1 MKVSACGQ
9 ELGSEM
15 LFPRRIG
22 FSGTPSEL
30 LPLELGKCNYEA
42 GSDGKMI
49 SFMTSP
55 DIVAVTAIGD
65 GWTPET
71 ILDEIATAQPPY
83 HALIDAGALITGLSN
98 YQVALYLLQKGL
110 QDIDG
115 VVFLDEQDRKVIL
128 VRDGLRVWPLAQCD
142 INKTRRFAFY
152 DQVHTTGMDIQHTL
166 NARAVLTLGKD
177 MTFRDYAQGAF
188 RMRGIGKGQTIQL
201 FITPEVR
208 QLIHQNT
215 GHAIVSPSNNTL
227 RTSQSAT
234 NVSVTKETLSQVTA
248 WLTTN
253 SMRSESIQFNML
265 CEQSVNNVFRKNGF
279 LTLLTG
285 YKVFIYIYQI
295 DMMK

>member
-1 MKVSACGQ
+1 MKISACGQ

-30 LPLELGKCNYEA
+30 LPLELGKCHYEV

-49 SFMTSP
+49 SFLTSP
-55 DIVAVTAIGD
+55 EIVAATIVKE

-71 ILDEIATAQPPY
+71 ILDEIATADPPY

-110 QDIDG
+110 KDIDG

-201 FITPEVR
+201 LLTPEVR
-208 QLIHQNT
+208 QLIHQST
-215 GHAIVSPSNNTL
+215 GYTVVADTNNTTAL
-227 RTSQSAT
+227 RTSQAAV
-234 NVSVTKETLSQVTA
+234 VSVTKETLSQVTA

-265 CEQSVNNVFRKNGF
+265 CEQSVYNIFRKNSF

-285 YKVFIYIYQI
+285 YKVRRSTFLRG
-295 DMMK
+295 